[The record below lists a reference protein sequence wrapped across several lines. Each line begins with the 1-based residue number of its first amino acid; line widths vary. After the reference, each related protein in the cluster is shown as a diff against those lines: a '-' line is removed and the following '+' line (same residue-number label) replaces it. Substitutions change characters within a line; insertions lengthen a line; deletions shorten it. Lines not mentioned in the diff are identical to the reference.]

1 MTHAMT
7 LVALLAA
14 LNFCS
19 AVGVVYFKYL
29 SRQSFSEISS
39 SQQEIDRL
47 DVEWNQLQ
55 IEEGTFSEHG
65 RIERAAQER
74 LGMSLPDMEE
84 TVMIIQ

>member
-29 SRQSFSEISS
+29 SRQSYSEISS

-47 DVEWNQLQ
+47 GVEWNQLQ

-65 RIERAAQER
+65 RVEQAAKDR
-74 LGMSLPDMEE
+74 LGMSLPDMKD
-84 TVMIIQ
+84 TVMIIR